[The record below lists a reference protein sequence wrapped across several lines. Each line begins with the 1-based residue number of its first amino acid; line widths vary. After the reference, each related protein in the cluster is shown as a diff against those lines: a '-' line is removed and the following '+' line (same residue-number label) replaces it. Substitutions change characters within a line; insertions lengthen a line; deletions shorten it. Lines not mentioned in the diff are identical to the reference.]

1 MKDFTVTACASPWL
15 VGGGPSIPSW
25 IPEGPLEKTLIK
37 PYVFEVPPLEF
48 HWRRLPPGSG
58 PYRFHENLTVSP
70 KPL

>member
-48 HWRRLPPGSG
+48 PWRRLPPGS
-58 PYRFHENLTVSP
+58 
-70 KPL
+70 